1 MIQPLWWCVRC
12 LSTPPLLP
20 ACALRRQHTFLNKAI
35 GGTTSG
41 IFATCAEK
49 LVPPET
55 DLVVVEFTFNEP
67 GDQPFIFPHRR
78 GFEQL
83 LRKLARLPRAPA
95 VIVLH
100 HYAWYFSD
108 GDGLKAGLFYRA
120 AEMQLSSMAQVRRA
134 HANEHITQLGRQE
147 LCI

>member
-1 MIQPLWWCVRC
+1 M
-12 LSTPPLLP
+12 PLLT
-20 ACALRRQHTFLNKAI
+20 LRPYSISPLHSQHTFLNKAI

-49 LVPPET
+49 LVPAET

-120 AEMQLSSMAQVRRA
+120 AEMQLSTMAQVGAALARGWP
-134 HANEHITQLGRQE
+134 QSV
-147 LCI
+147 